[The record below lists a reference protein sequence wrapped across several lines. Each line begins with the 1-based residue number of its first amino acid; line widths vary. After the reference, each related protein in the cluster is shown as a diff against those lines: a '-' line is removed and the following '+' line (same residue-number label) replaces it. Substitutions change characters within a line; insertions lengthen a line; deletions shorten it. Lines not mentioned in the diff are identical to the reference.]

1 MIEKWKESV
10 DNGQSVDNVVTNI
23 SKTFGCL
30 HNGIL
35 LRERDVH
42 GFGIKLVQL
51 IQQCLSNRR

>member
-10 DNGQSVDNVVTNI
+10 DNGGAFGAVMTNI
-23 SKTFGCL
+23 SRTFGCL

-35 LRERDVH
+35 LRKRDNH